1 MTLVDDLHENWKY
14 EGVQEAIESGE
25 VIPKEDYEAAIRRST
40 IGVIVRI
47 VKSMKDKGIPLE
59 DCLESVDEDIREAV
73 KEAIEK
79 KE

>member
-25 VIPKEDYEAAIRRST
+25 VISKKDYEAGIINTA
-40 IGVIVRI
+40 VRI

-59 DCLESVDEDIREAV
+59 ECLESVDEDIREAV

-79 KE
+79 KD

>member
-14 EGVQEAIESGE
+14 EGVKEAIESGS
-25 VIPKEDYEAAIRRST
+25 VVTKEEYEAVRQSAIDN
-40 IGVIVRI
+40 VVRI
-47 VKSMKDKGIPLE
+47 VNSMKDKGIPLE
-59 DCLESVDEDIREAV
+59 ECLESVDEDIREAV

>member
-25 VIPKEDYEAAIRRST
+25 VIPKEDYEAAIRQSR
-40 IGVIVRI
+40 IDDIVKI
-47 VKSMKDKGIPLE
+47 VKSMKDDGLTLE
-59 DCLESVDEDIREAV
+59 KCLEYVSEDIREAV

-79 KE
+79 KD

>member
-14 EGVQEAIESGE
+14 EGVQEAIESGS
-25 VIPKEDYEAAIRRST
+25 VVTKEDYEAVRQSAIDN
-40 IGVIVRI
+40 VVRI

-59 DCLESVDEDIREAV
+59 ECLESVDEDIREAV

-79 KE
+79 KD